1 MQFQLFIFTIVIERR
16 SHKER
21 MQSMIRTESISKQ
34 IQSQRDRNLFI
45 K

>member
-1 MQFQLFIFTIVIERR
+1 MQDQLFIFSIVIKRR

-21 MQSMIRTESISKQ
+21 MQSIIRTECITKQ